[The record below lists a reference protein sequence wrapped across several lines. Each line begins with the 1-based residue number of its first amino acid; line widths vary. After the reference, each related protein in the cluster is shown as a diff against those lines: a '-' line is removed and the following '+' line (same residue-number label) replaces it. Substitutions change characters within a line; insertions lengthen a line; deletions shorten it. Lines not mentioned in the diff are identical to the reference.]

1 MTELKDTRSRIENI
15 AKKDSEKLEK
25 FDSRAVQTMFRTL
38 MRNHYNL
45 LRMVDNKASIIL
57 TMNSIIISLM
67 MGVIYMAGDS
77 DRDVLQF
84 GSKILL
90 NFGMCSMVFALIAM
104 LPHRYFKVKDSNY
117 KGSLYA
123 GNFSKLTFAEYKK
136 EMERIM
142 LNGHNT
148 YIEMINDL
156 YALGKSITI
165 KQTFIWISVLL
176 FMAGLVGA
184 IVHALYHGV
193 MIERVFFE

>member
-1 MTELKDTRSRIENI
+1 MSDLKKQNSRLINI
-15 AKKDSEKLEK
+15 SKKDSEKLEK
-25 FDSRAVQTMFRTL
+25 FDSRAVQTLFRTL

-67 MGVIYMAGDS
+67 MGVIYMAGDT
-77 DRDVLQF
+77 DRDVLQY
-84 GSKILL
+84 GAKILL
-90 NFGMCSMVFALIAM
+90 NFGMCSMIFALIAM
-104 LPHRYFKVKDSNY
+104 LPHRYFKAKDSNY

-123 GNFSKLTFAEYKK
+123 GNFSSLSFTEFKN

-156 YALGKSITI
+156 YALGKSVTI
-165 KQTFIWISVLL
+165 KQTFIWISVVL
-176 FMAGLVGA
+176 FLAGLVGA
-184 IVHALYHGV
+184 IVTALYNGV
-193 MIERVFFE
+193 MIERVFFQ